1 MKLSHRIILSISGV
15 LLLLFALWAL
25 VFYQSSKRRI
35 YGRIDKALVEQSDKI
50 IKRFLEI
57 DSLPNSLS
65 GVSGTVDFSIEKVF
79 PEYAESHQTPVFQ
92 SNEEYIDAI
101 QNVETVREMTQVFQK
116 RGINYELTLTTEVFA
131 WNKTLDFA
139 VFSILILAIILLLA
153 IISIVSF
160 IIIRNMKPIYRLTD
174 WLRHRKTDEDVPQ
187 PDSNIKAQEF
197 KEIESAVLESSEK
210 TRQVFEAQK
219 SFIGNA
225 SHEIQTPLAIC
236 RNRLELLVDETQ
248 LTEHQLSEIEK
259 TLDTLGYI
267 SRLNKSLLLLSK
279 IDNHQFKGETEIRI
293 NQIVNQA
300 LENLKE
306 IYESLNIKVD
316 IVEKQHIRTHMDPT
330 LASSLVNN
338 LLKNAFVHNK
348 KDGCISITLN
358 DNTLSIANSGIEEAL
373 DADIVFQTFYKKGDN
388 SSSTGLGLA
397 ITKAICNEYGFEIS
411 YKFVQNQH
419 VFSVRFK

>member
-1 MKLSHRIILSISGV
+1 M
-15 LLLLFALWAL
+15 
-25 VFYQSSKRRI
+25 
-35 YGRIDKALVEQSDKI
+35 
-50 IKRFLEI
+50 
-57 DSLPNSLS
+57 
-65 GVSGTVDFSIEKVF
+65 
-79 PEYAESHQTPVFQ
+79 
-92 SNEEYIDAI
+92 
-101 QNVETVREMTQVFQK
+101 
-116 RGINYELTLTTEVFA
+116 
-131 WNKTLDFA
+131 
-139 VFSILILAIILLLA
+139 
-153 IISIVSF
+153 
-160 IIIRNMKPIYRLTD
+160 
-174 WLRHRKTDEDVPQ
+174 
-187 PDSNIKAQEF
+187 
-197 KEIESAVLESSEK
+197 
-210 TRQVFEAQK
+210 
-219 SFIGNA
+219 
-225 SHEIQTPLAIC
+225 
-236 RNRLELLVDETQ
+236 VDETQ

-348 KDGCISITLN
+348 KDGYISITLN
-358 DNTLSIANSGIEEAL
+358 DNTLSVANSGIEEAL
-373 DADIVFQTFYKKGDN
+373 DASIVFQTFYKKGEN

>member
-35 YGRIDKALVEQSDKI
+35 YGRIDKVLVEQSDKI

-79 PEYAESHQTPVFQ
+79 LEYAESHQTPVFQ

-101 QNVETVREMTQVFQK
+101 QNTETVREMTQVFQK

-139 VFSILILAIILLLA
+139 IFSILILAIILLLA

-160 IIIRNMKPIYRLTD
+160 IIVRNMKPIYRLTD
-174 WLRHRKTDEDVPQ
+174 WLRHRKTDEDIPQ
-187 PDSNIKAQEF
+187 PDSDIKTQEF

-306 IYESLNIKVD
+306 IYENLNIKVD
-316 IVEKQHIRTHMDPT
+316 IVEKQYIRTHMDPT

-348 KDGCISITLN
+348 KDGYISITLN
-358 DNTLSIANSGIEEAL
+358 DNTLSVANSGIEEAL
-373 DADIVFQTFYKKGDN
+373 DADIVFQTFYKKGEN

>member
-35 YGRIDKALVEQSDKI
+35 YGRIDKVLVEQSDKI

-79 PEYAESHQTPVFQ
+79 LEYAESHQTPVFQ

-101 QNVETVREMTQVFQK
+101 QNTETVREMTQVFQK

-139 VFSILILAIILLLA
+139 IFSILILAIILLLA

-160 IIIRNMKPIYRLTD
+160 IIVRNMKPIYRLTD
-174 WLRHRKTDEDVPQ
+174 WLRHRKTDEGIPQ

-210 TRQVFEAQK
+210 TKQVFEAQK

-316 IVEKQHIRTHMDPT
+316 IVEKQYIRTHMDPT

-348 KDGCISITLN
+348 KDGYISITLN
-358 DNTLSIANSGIEEAL
+358 DNTLSVANSGIEEAL
-373 DADIVFQTFYKKGDN
+373 DADIVFQTFYKKGEN

>member
-15 LLLLFALWAL
+15 LFLLFALWAL

-35 YGRIDKALVEQSDKI
+35 YGRIDKVLVEQSEKI
-50 IKRFLEI
+50 IDRFLEI

-65 GVSGTVDFSIEKVF
+65 GASGTVDYYIEKVC
-79 PEYAESHQTPVFQ
+79 PEYAESHQTPDFQ
-92 SNEEYIDAI
+92 TDKEYIDAI
-101 QNVETVREMTQVFQK
+101 QNVETVRVMTQVFQK
-116 RGINYELTLTTEVFA
+116 QGIDYELTLTTQVFA

-139 VFSILILAIILLLA
+139 ILSIFTLALVLLLA
-153 IISIVSF
+153 IIIIVSF
-160 IIIRNMKPIYRLTD
+160 IIVKNMKPIYRLTE
-174 WLRHRKTDEDVPQ
+174 WLRHRKTNEDIPL
-187 PDSNIKAQEF
+187 PDSSIKAQEF
-197 KEIESAVLESSEK
+197 KEIESAVLEASEK
-210 TRQVFEAQK
+210 SKQVFEAQK

-248 LTEHQLSEIEK
+248 LTEHQLTEIEK

-279 IDNHQFKGETEIRI
+279 IDNHQFKGETEIKI

-300 LENLKE
+300 LENLCE
-306 IYESLNIKVD
+306 IYESLNIKVTVD
-316 IVEKQHIRTHMDPT
+316 EQQRIIVHMDPT

-348 KDGCISITLN
+348 QDGSISITLN
-358 DNTLSIANSGIEEAL
+358 DSTLSIANTGNEEAL
-373 DADIVFQTFYKKGDN
+373 DAGTVFQTFYKKGEN

-397 ITKAICNEYGFEIS
+397 ITKAICNEYGFEIR
-411 YKFVQNQH
+411 YQFVQNQH
-419 VFSVRFK
+419 VFSVRFQ